1 MSVTEPPP
9 EMEVEVRSCLVGGRG
24 PCVFFF
30 WGGEKMK
37 MRFLCGQKS
46 DKTKLR

>member
-24 PCVFFF
+24 PCVFFLG
-30 WGGEKMK
+30 GGEDEDEVFMW
-37 MRFLCGQKS
+37 
-46 DKTKLR
+46 TKIR